1 MTAGRTGTGVETRG
15 SGIRVTFTYR
25 GKRARETLAIAATP
39 KNIVLAEKLVQR
51 IRQEIAYGIF
61 DYAKEF
67 PNSKF
72 AKEQLNVAK
81 KASTLADA
89 CALFL
94 ETKGRLAPATQ
105 SQYKNALNFWQN
117 KLGSDL
123 SIADITHGKV
133 AAVVGS
139 HPWSSAK
146 LCNNYLIPL
155 RGVFALAGRDIK
167 GLDNPL
173 DGIENAKSQKP
184 PPDPLEIS
192 EMERILKWINKK
204 NHEVANYFEF
214 AFLTGLR
221 PEELIELRWG
231 DIDFAHGTALV
242 SRAKTFKG
250 GVKGVKTYAVRDVDL
265 VERALAVLQRQKLI
279 TFMKMQRVDEQT
291 PTIFQN
297 PITQKSWHDER
308 SQRDHYWQPAL
319 RALGIRSRRPY
330 QTRHTYA
337 TTALMAGVNPAY
349 ISRQMGHKTAKMLF
363 DTYSKWLD
371 LADKGREKAKMEA
384 VLRSH
389 SGLTTTNLPQICP
402 NSETD
407 PSKSLNLNSN
417 FGRHDWTRTND
428 PYHVKVVL

>member
-15 SGIRVTFTYR
+15 DGIRITFTHQ
-25 GKRARETLAIAATP
+25 GKRARETLAIPANP
-39 KNIVLAEKLVQR
+39 KNIVLAEKLVAR
-51 IRQEIAYGIF
+51 IRQEIAYGVF

-72 AKEQLNVAK
+72 AKEQLKIAK
-81 KASTLADA
+81 KASTFSDA
-89 CALFL
+89 CTLFL
-94 ETKGRLAPATQ
+94 EAKGRLAPATI
-105 SQYKNALNFWQN
+105 SQYKNALNFWQE
-117 KLGSDL
+117 KLGAEVA
-123 SIADITHGKV
+123 IEDITHGKV
-133 AAVVGS
+133 AAIVGS
-139 HPWSSAK
+139 YPWSSAK

-155 RGVFALAGRDIK
+155 RGTFLLAGRDIK

-184 PPDPLEIS
+184 PPDPLEID

-214 AFLTGLR
+214 AFLTGMR

-231 DIDFAHGTALV
+231 DVDFTHETVLV
-242 SRAKTFKG
+242 SRVKTFKG
-250 GVKGVKTYAVRDVDL
+250 GVKDCKTYSVRDVEL
-265 VERALAVLQRQKLI
+265 VDRALAVLQRQKPI
-279 TFMKMQRVDEQT
+279 TFMKMLRVDDQS

-297 PITQKSWHDER
+297 PNTGKSWHDER

-349 ISRQMGHKTAKMLF
+349 ISRQMGHKSAKMLF
-363 DTYSKWLD
+363 DTYSKWID
-371 LADKGREKAKMEA
+371 KADRGREKAKMEA
-384 VLRSH
+384 VMGFH
-389 SGLTTTNLPQICP
+389 SGTVNTNLPQICP
-402 NSETD
+402 
-407 PSKSLNLNSN
+407 KSLT
-417 FGRHDWTRTND
+417 H
-428 PYHVKVVL
+428 